1 MVKMTKSGVVYD
13 VKNSP
18 FQVERNGY
26 IFKFSSEPHRHKFI
40 REAQKKE
47 EWLNDSLSRRF
58 RIQVDFIL
66 LADIQLYQQI
76 EQRGFYIYDTIN
88 KEGYDDVCN
97 LQYHGMLTKT
107 ECCETP
113 LEDTIGELM
122 LGLKI

>member
-40 REAQKKE
+40 RDAQVKE

-58 RIQVDFIL
+58 RIKVDFIL

-88 KEGYDDVCN
+88 KEGYDDVCK
-97 LQYHGMLTKT
+97 LQYHGMLIKSLDLEKQLPPIT
-107 ECCETP
+107 EQ
-113 LEDTIGELM
+113 LIG
-122 LGLKI
+122 

>member
-40 REAQKKE
+40 REAKIKE

-58 RIQVDFIL
+58 RIKVDFIL

-88 KEGYDDVCN
+88 KEGYDDVCK
-97 LQYHGMLTKT
+97 LQYHGTLTKVVD
-107 ECCETP
+107 
-113 LEDTIGELM
+113 LEKQLPPTIEQLIG
-122 LGLKI
+122 

>member
-40 REAQKKE
+40 REAKIKE

-58 RIQVDFIL
+58 RIQVDLIL

-88 KEGYDDVCN
+88 KEGYDDVCK
-97 LQYHGMLTKT
+97 LQYHGTLTKSQDS
-107 ECCETP
+107 EKQLP
-113 LEDTIGELM
+113 PTIEQLIG
-122 LGLKI
+122 

>member
-26 IFKFSSEPHRHKFI
+26 IFKFSSESHRHKFI
-40 REAQKKE
+40 REAKIKE

-58 RIQVDFIL
+58 RIKVDFIL

-88 KEGYDDVCN
+88 KEGYDDICK
-97 LQYHGMLTKT
+97 LQYLGTLTKPVDS
-107 ECCETP
+107 EKQLP
-113 LEDTIGELM
+113 PTIEQLIG
-122 LGLKI
+122 